1 MTLRYSLLL
10 IRDKR
15 ILAALNIIL
24 RIFFFTN
31 TITFLRAVTR
41 GKTGKIAI
49 MHGFYGIERSS
60 SNVCSAEKLT
70 KQSTVLLL
78 RLVSFPAEQMLAAA
92 CQRCGR
98 CVSIVCWPDTCVN
111 IYVQNSFKSYSL
123 MQRHYLKKVRPNR
136 PPRLKTNQ
144 NTDHRISTYWPAPA
158 ICLIET

>member
-10 IRDKR
+10 IRDTR

-92 CQRCGR
+92 CQRCMPTM
-98 CVSIVCWPDTCVN
+98 WPLCQ
-111 IYVQNSFKSYSL
+111 YCL
-123 MQRHYLKKVRPNR
+123 LARYLCKYLCSK
-136 PPRLKTNQ
+136 LFQIIFLDAKT
-144 NTDHRISTYWPAPA
+144 
-158 ICLIET
+158 LFEKG